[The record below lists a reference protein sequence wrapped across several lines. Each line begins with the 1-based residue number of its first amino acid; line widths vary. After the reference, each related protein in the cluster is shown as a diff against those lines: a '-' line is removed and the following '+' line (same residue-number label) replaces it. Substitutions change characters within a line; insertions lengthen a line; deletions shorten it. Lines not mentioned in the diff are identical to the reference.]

1 MPSRRQGSSYTRSR
15 RRAAPGP
22 LIRVLEGTEIRTTV
36 RNTLLRDTVVIR
48 GLSTRGVTGS
58 VDALRNRP
66 LDGTPIPAEH
76 HQPVTNHS
84 TDMMGGL
91 VMGITVRGLDTST
104 QSRAIPQRR

>member
-1 MPSRRQGSSYTRSR
+1 M
-15 RRAAPGP
+15 
-22 LIRVLEGTEIRTTV
+22 LEGTEIRTTV

-48 GLSTRGVTGS
+48 GLSTRGVSGS
-58 VDALRNRP
+58 VDVLRDRP
-66 LDGTPIPAEH
+66 LDGSPIPAEH